1 MTSLILGKF
10 PSLFS
15 YLKTGRY
22 STLSLFSKSKL
33 RIIFRNYWSFCFD
46 EIPYFSFNIKKRSK
60 ARPFD
65 SVRFALFG
73 FEVVFFFYK

>member
-1 MTSLILGKF
+1 MTSFILEKI
-10 PSLFS
+10 PSFFTLF
-15 YLKTGRY
+15 KTGRY
-22 STLSLFSKSKL
+22 STFSLFSRL
-33 RIIFRNYWSFCFD
+33 TFRVIVRNYWSFCFD
-46 EIPYFSFNIKKRSK
+46 EIPFFSFSLKKRSK